1 MAPPNSPEA
10 GTGSLRRPWSLG
22 SRLILAGVAPLV
34 LVGLATFLI
43 QAVRLR
49 EGREWF
55 EVAEAAQTIRGALGE
70 MRRGEKDFLLRD
82 RRNPEFEQT
91 GRSVNTA
98 RVRTAMAVVR
108 TNLDALGRIP
118 MTRADPRLEEISRE
132 IGAYEASFGEL
143 VENVRAMGSERSGIE
158 GRWRR
163 AQEELR
169 TRVRGSAGRG
179 PEMLAELEGRT
190 IRFLLRAEAADLE
203 RVDQALA
210 HLAAEIGPDP
220 ALAEHRAAFALH
232 HRVAQTNG
240 FTEAEGLQGR
250 FRAAAH
256 DAAPAIDALID
267 AAHSGSREAHSSS
280 LRASGIMF
288 GVSVA
293 GAALVLAYLGRGIV
307 RPIQELTAAAERM
320 RGGEAGVAVGVSK
333 VEEFRNLALSFNA
346 MSVALAEARRRQEER
361 VEERTRDLAVAKGS
375 LEERNT
381 QLGILVEQLR
391 ETVAESARMARA
403 AEAANEAKTSFLA
416 MMSHELRTPING
428 MLGFSE
434 LLRETRLTEEQREFA
449 SIIGDS
455 ANHLL
460 NVVNDILDI
469 SRVEQGKM
477 DLLIGEFD
485 LCRIVSEV
493 ADLLRPRA
501 VSKGL
506 ALRSERP
513 EAGAGLAR
521 GDSLRVRQVLLNL
534 VGNAVKFTDEGS
546 VSVRVQAQGDL
557 LRVEVRDT
565 GPGIPPEKA
574 SLLFNKF
581 VQVDASHSR
590 RHGGV
595 GLGLAISKALVET
608 MGGAIG
614 LESRPGEGS
623 CFWFTLPVSRT
634 APSAEP
640 GPPAAWPSA
649 GIDRLPD
656 VRAASVPAS
665 SPGARPCPRVLLAED
680 NAVNAKLAVRML
692 GTLGYEVTH
701 VDDGLKLVAA
711 FHVGRWD
718 LLLVDWQMPE
728 LDGLE
733 AIRRI
738 RGDEAPGS
746 RVPVLVLTANAMPGD
761 RERCAEAGADGYVA
775 KPIRREDL
783 RQAVERLLAPV
794 A

>member
-1 MAPPNSPEA
+1 M
-10 GTGSLRRPWSLG
+10 
-22 SRLILAGVAPLV
+22 
-34 LVGLATFLI
+34 
-43 QAVRLR
+43 
-49 EGREWF
+49 
-55 EVAEAAQTIRGALGE
+55 
-70 MRRGEKDFLLRD
+70 
-82 RRNPEFEQT
+82 
-91 GRSVNTA
+91 
-98 RVRTAMAVVR
+98 
-108 TNLDALGRIP
+108 
-118 MTRADPRLEEISRE
+118 
-132 IGAYEASFGEL
+132 
-143 VENVRAMGSERSGIE
+143 
-158 GRWRR
+158 
-163 AQEELR
+163 
-169 TRVRGSAGRG
+169 
-179 PEMLAELEGRT
+179 
-190 IRFLLRAEAADLE
+190 
-203 RVDQALA
+203 
-210 HLAAEIGPDP
+210 
-220 ALAEHRAAFALH
+220 
-232 HRVAQTNG
+232 
-240 FTEAEGLQGR
+240 
-250 FRAAAH
+250 
-256 DAAPAIDALID
+256 
-267 AAHSGSREAHSSS
+267 
-280 LRASGIMF
+280 
-288 GVSVA
+288 
-293 GAALVLAYLGRGIV
+293 
-307 RPIQELTAAAERM
+307 
-320 RGGEAGVAVGVSK
+320 AVGVSR

-375 LEERNT
+375 LEERNA

-434 LLRETRLTEEQREFA
+434 LLREKQLTGEQREFA

-493 ADLLRPRA
+493 AGLLRPRA
-501 VSKGL
+501 ASKGL
-506 ALRSERP
+506 ALRVEEP
-513 EAGAGLAR
+513 EPGAPLAR

-546 VSVRVQAQGDL
+546 VSVRVRTQGEL
-557 LRVEVRDT
+557 LRVDVCDT

-574 SLLFNKF
+574 PMLFNKF

-608 MGGAIG
+608 MGGAVG

-634 APSAEP
+634 APSAEL
-640 GPPAAWPSA
+640 GPLAVRPSA
-649 GIDRLPD
+649 GIDRLPT
-656 VRAASVPAS
+656 VGAASVPAS
-665 SPGARPCPRVLLAED
+665 RPEARSCPRVLLAED

-738 RGDEAPGS
+738 RGCEAPGS

-783 RQAVERLLAPV
+783 RQEVERLLSPV